1 MDVVISSPVEVMC
14 GTKETYLS
22 KLEKEEKKK
31 IQHVKINVL
40 IVDSEKYQ
48 RITVINYGSKKKRT
62 YYVMHFPYSGY
73 CSGCSIRNIEK

>member
-1 MDVVISSPVEVMC
+1 MWYKRNIFEQVR
-14 GTKETYLS
+14 KRR
-22 KLEKEEKKK
+22 KKKK